1 MSIPKAYLEHVAIWV
16 KDIHWHIRF
25 FHEVFG
31 MTLREVHGTLEEP
44 TQYWTLG
51 GMQFMSKPDFAG
63 PEGRLGHLGLMC
75 EDVEAALAAARRF
88 AGVEELPQGH
98 NWLRLPDGLALEF
111 IQAVPAS
118 AVHDALAVN
127 ARQTE

>member
-1 MSIPKAYLEHVAIWV
+1 MSIPKAYLEHVAI
-16 KDIHWHIRF
+16 WHIRF

-31 MTLREVHGTLEEP
+31 MTLREVQGTVEQP
-44 TQYWTLG
+44 SQYWMLG
-51 GMQFMSKPDFAG
+51 GMQFMSKPDFEG

-75 EDVEAALAAARRF
+75 EDLDAALAAARRF
-88 AGVEELPQGH
+88 EGVEQLPQGP

-111 IQAVPAS
+111 IQAVPAR

-127 ARQTE
+127 ARQSE

>member
-31 MTLREVHGTLEEP
+31 MTLREVQGTVEEP
-44 TQYWTLG
+44 SQYWTLG
-51 GMQFMSKPDFAG
+51 GMQFMSQPDFEG

-75 EDVEAALAAARRF
+75 EDLDAALAAARRF
-88 AGVEELPQGH
+88 EGVEQLPQGP

-111 IQAVPAS
+111 IQAVPAR

-127 ARQTE
+127 ARQAE

>member
-31 MTLREVHGTLEEP
+31 MTLREVQGTVEEP
-44 TQYWTLG
+44 SQYWTLG
-51 GMQFMSKPDFAG
+51 GMQFMSQPDFEG

-75 EDVEAALAAARRF
+75 EDLDAALAAARRF
-88 AGVEELPQGH
+88 EGVEQLPQGH

-111 IQAVPAS
+111 IQAVPAR

-127 ARQTE
+127 ARQAE

>member
-31 MTLREVHGTLEEP
+31 MTLREVQGTVEEP
-44 TQYWTLG
+44 SQYWTLG
-51 GMQFMSKPDFAG
+51 GMQFMSQPDFEG

-75 EDVEAALAAARRF
+75 EDLDAALAAARRF
-88 AGVEELPQGH
+88 EGVEQLPQGP
-98 NWLRLPDGLALEF
+98 NWLRMPDGLALEF
-111 IQAVPAS
+111 IQAVPAR

-127 ARQTE
+127 ARQAE

>member
-31 MTLREVHGTLEEP
+31 MTLREVQGTVEEP

-51 GMQFMSKPDFAG
+51 GMQFMSEPDFAG

-75 EDVEAALAAARRF
+75 EDLDAALAAARRF
-88 AGVEELPQGH
+88 EGVEQLPQGH

-111 IQAVPAS
+111 IQAVPAR
-118 AVHDALAVN
+118 AVHEALAVN